1 VPLMMAGMI
10 GKASLELE
18 WRHVATERSEEIRVF
33 ATLFPMVSTST
44 NSMTVIIRN
53 ILLIPI

>member
-1 VPLMMAGMI
+1 MMAGMI